1 VERFPVWGGDHS
13 CWMWILFMI
22 NVELFPVDKV
32 FMDQE
37 IIDVERFPVDILPH
51 PMLLRLF

>member
-1 VERFPVWGGDHS
+1 
-13 CWMWILFMI
+13 MI

-37 IIDVERFPVDILPH
+37 IIAVERFPVDILPH